1 MTPLRRP
8 IRFCAAMLALTA
20 LSGGAAD
27 AQRNDDKKPSLSLKA
42 SPTTGFT
49 PLRVRISVEVRGG
62 ADDAQ
67 DFYCPAVEWEWGDDQ
82 KSQSSEDCD
91 PYKAGTSKIQRRYSG
106 EHRFN
111 DSGTF
116 NVRFRLKQGTR
127 VVATSSVIVL
137 VREGARDGV
146 DN

>member
-8 IRFCAAMLALTA
+8 ICFSAAMLALAT
-20 LSGGAAD
+20 LSGDVAD

-42 SPTTGFT
+42 SPNAGFT
-49 PLRVRISVEVRGG
+49 PLRVRMSVEVRGG

-82 KSQSSEDCD
+82 KSQNSEDCE
-91 PYKAGTSKIQRRYSG
+91 PYQAGTSKIQRRYSA

-116 NVRFRLKQGTR
+116 NVRFRLKQGSR
-127 VVATSSVIVL
+127 IVATSSVIVS
-137 VREGARDGV
+137 VREGAREGV